1 MSSSDTEE
9 VWVPASGSRRY
20 LTSMRF
26 WGQTGELRQTLTPWH
41 TTPDSAHGGQRTRG
55 RWSSPPTLFAATVS
69 VCQAVQPMGSGDCYV
84 SSPQLLHPVPRAWAC
99 DECFPPEP
107 LPQPGSFHCCFT
119 AESLDS
125 GMVSVNCHPGRIC
138 NHLGHGPLEMPA
150 GVTILRWEDAHTVL
164 MHCL

>member
-1 MSSSDTEE
+1 M
-9 VWVPASGSRRY
+9 
-20 LTSMRF
+20 
-26 WGQTGELRQTLTPWH
+26 
-41 TTPDSAHGGQRTRG
+41 
-55 RWSSPPTLFAATVS
+55 
-69 VCQAVQPMGSGDCYV
+69 CQAVQPMGSGDCYV
-84 SSPQLLHPVPRAWAC
+84 SSPQLLHPVPRAWVC

-150 GVTILRWEDAHTVL
+150 GGYYFEVGGCTHSSHALSMTYQAYLYPEPQFPSCPLSCFSVLILEGTWALASNLVSKSDSSTY
-164 MHCL
+164 